1 MKYYVTTSIH
11 LYKGDETDPNKR
23 HWDDYEELDVISPST
38 EPNGDFVKNNK
49 TEYLEQLTELFES
62 YGDPA
67 ESIDDACIVFSN
79 EALDYEIWFRIE
91 GVEENNNG

>member
-23 HWDDYEELDVISPST
+23 DWDDYEELDVISPST
-38 EPNGDFVKNNK
+38 EPYGDFVKKNE

-62 YGDPA
+62 YGDST
-67 ESIDDACIVFSN
+67 ESVDDAIIKFSN
-79 EALDYEIWFRIE
+79 EAKDYEIWFRIE
-91 GVEENNNG
+91 GVKEKS